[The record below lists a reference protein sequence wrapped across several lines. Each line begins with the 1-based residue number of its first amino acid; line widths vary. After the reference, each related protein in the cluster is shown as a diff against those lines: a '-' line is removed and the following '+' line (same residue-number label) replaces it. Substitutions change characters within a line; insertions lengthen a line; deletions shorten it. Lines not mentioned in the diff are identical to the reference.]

1 MFNNN
6 NNNGNNSQNIWDQM
20 ALFNQLTLRNILN
33 GRNDLGTPELRAAV
47 ASMNEEQKD
56 NALVFLECNTE
67 ELAGLPDGRG
77 MQAVANVRTLLDY
90 LPTIEPNAGG
100 NPARVAHESVD
111 GVASSLL
118 PKFEKFSRQVKDGFK
133 FIEEFKMKSVG
144 MTELKQMATFIALG
158 GIATALWFERES
170 FKCWGIW
177 KTP

>member
-33 GRNDLGTPELRAAV
+33 GRNNLGTPELRAAV

-56 NALVFLECNTE
+56 DALVFLECNTE

-90 LPTIEPNAGG
+90 LPTIMIFFP
-100 NPARVAHESVD
+100 
-111 GVASSLL
+111 GVLEI
-118 PKFEKFSRQVKDGFK
+118 K
-133 FIEEFKMKSVG
+133 
-144 MTELKQMATFIALG
+144 
-158 GIATALWFERES
+158 
-170 FKCWGIW
+170 
-177 KTP
+177 